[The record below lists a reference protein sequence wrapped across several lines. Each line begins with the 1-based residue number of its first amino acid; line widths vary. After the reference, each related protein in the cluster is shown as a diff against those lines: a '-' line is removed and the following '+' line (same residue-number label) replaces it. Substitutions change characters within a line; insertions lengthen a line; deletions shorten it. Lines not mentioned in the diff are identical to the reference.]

1 MKMTSVPQE
10 WYHEWKNFYMTILG
24 LICLHSQNRHL
35 SQEENRASV
44 AYCSCI
50 EVHLCNTME
59 REDLGHTI
67 FELIPILVL
76 IGIHHTKS
84 IIMGLLEVN
93 SHLLLRT
100 TFPKA
105 YWLKILNSLHLLPT
119 WSPWLVN
126 HLLILQ

>member
-59 REDLGHTI
+59 REGLGHTI
-67 FELIPILVL
+67 FELIPYF
-76 IGIHHTKS
+76 GPYRNTPYKKYYNGPS
-84 IIMGLLEVN
+84 G
-93 SHLLLRT
+93 S
-100 TFPKA
+100 
-105 YWLKILNSLHLLPT
+105 
-119 WSPWLVN
+119 
-126 HLLILQ
+126 